1 MSIAELSE
9 QEQIRRNSLAQLR
22 ELGIDPY
29 PAARYEVTATAA
41 QIAAEY
47 SPEKQNFSDISI
59 AGRILSRRIMGSAS
73 FFELQDHTGKIQVY
87 IKRDEVCG
95 DDPEATLYNKVFK
108 KLLDIG
114 DIVGVRGFAFVTKT
128 GELSV
133 HCKELKLLSKSLR
146 PLPIVKEK
154 DGKVYDAFSDPE
166 LRYRQ
171 RYVDLFQRTGLRRG
185 RNADPAVDSRRS
197 VGPPVRHASQCA
209 RHSALP
215 ADRQRAI
222 PQEVDRRRVRRRIR
236 VRQGLPQRGHGPH
249 AQSRVHS
256 HGDIRRLQGLH
267 LDDGVRRADARTGG
281 TGAAWHDESAH
292 RRAHG
297 RFRRPVPPRDDD
309 RRDPRED
316 RLRHHRQKRAGT
328 ARSLRQAERRDR
340 RDHGQGQ
347 ADRRDFRRLLR
358 AGSDPADVRHGLP
371 DRDVATVQAPP
382 QQSRPDR
389 AVRAVRDR
397 QGAVQRLFRAER
409 PDRPAGALSGT
420 AAPERERRRRGDVH

>member
-133 HCKELKLLSKSLR
+133 HCKESETAEQVAAAAADRQGERRQSVRRVQRSRAALPPALR
-146 PLPIVKEK
+146 RSDRQSAGASGIPAAHE
-154 DGKVYDAFSDPE
+154 DHRHDAP
-166 LRYRQ
+166 
-171 RYVDLFQRTGLRRG
+171 LFQRTGLRRG

-215 ADRQRAI
+215 ADRQRVV
-222 PQEVDRRRVRRRIR
+222 PQEADRRRVRRRIR

-249 AQSRVHS
+249 AQSRVHG
-256 HGDIRRLQGLH
+256 HGNIRRLQGLH

-281 TGAAWHDESAH
+281 TGAARHDESAH

-316 RLRHHRQKRAGT
+316 RLRHHRQKRTGT

-371 DRDVATVQAPP
+371 DRDVAAVQAPP

-397 QGAVQRLFRAER
+397 QGAVQRLFR
-409 PDRPAGALSGT
+409 
-420 AAPERERRRRGDVH
+420 V